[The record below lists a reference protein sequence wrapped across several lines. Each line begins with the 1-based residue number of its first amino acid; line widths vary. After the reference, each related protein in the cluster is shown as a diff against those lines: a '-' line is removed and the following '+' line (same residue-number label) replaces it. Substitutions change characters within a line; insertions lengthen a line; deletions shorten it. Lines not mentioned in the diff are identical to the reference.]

1 MLVEPI
7 GPRFGS
13 EPPTGSGARERPTCA
28 LPANA
33 LVEPTRMAWLSVG
46 RLWGKCYLLAPK
58 ASPNC
63 RIERADHERHFGT
76 CRSRRLGNGIS

>member
-1 MLVEPI
+1 VLVEPI

-33 LVEPTRMAWLSVG
+33 LVEPTRIGLVVG
-46 RLWGKCYLLAPK
+46 RPVVGKMLPACPQGVAQLPH
-58 ASPNC
+58 
-63 RIERADHERHFGT
+63 RT
-76 CRSRRLGNGIS
+76 RRP